1 VTNLPPHRKFERQVE
16 RIHQLLEVEG
26 STVTWNDNIADPDNP
41 SQSRQIDVSIRRDG
55 SLTLVECRIHKQP
68 QDVTWIEELMGRR
81 TSLNADAVIA
91 VSASGFTA
99 TAREKAN
106 RHGIHLRDF
115 ATLSREEIQNWGR
128 RRTFTLSFCEFTQ
141 VTITIRVI
149 QAPKVGAPQ
158 LTDTEGKPLSS
169 VVWRLLFQSI
179 MHGLDQDGWTG
190 APVIIEVPVQAKVL
204 VNGAHPASIVINA
217 KVRRISLKIRLASV
231 VEYADPATSMS
242 YAEVGSYELGASE
255 IIENCD
261 NFAMTIDLSTLTVPD
276 NCCFEKVT
284 VDAGRVVNMKPQTI
298 GAEQAIYSHIPIQ
311 VRYEFPNCDA
321 VDFSTSVAIPLIVET
336 L

>member
-1 VTNLPPHRKFERQVE
+1 VTNLPPHTKFERQVE

-26 STVTWNDNIADPDNP
+26 STVTWNDHIPDPDNP
-41 SQSRQIDVSIRRDG
+41 SQPRQIDISIRRDG

-91 VSASGFTA
+91 VSASGFTT

-115 ATLSREEIQNWGR
+115 ATLSREEVQNWGR
-128 RRTFTLSFCEFTQ
+128 RRTLTLKFCEFTQ
-141 VTITIRVI
+141 VTITIRVN
-149 QAPKVGAPQ
+149 QAPKRGAPQ
-158 LTDTEGKPLSS
+158 LTDAEGRPVSPVL
-169 VVWRLLFQSI
+169 WRLLFYSI
-179 MHGLDQDGWTG
+179 MRDLHQNRWSG
-190 APVIIEVPVQAKVL
+190 APVSIELPILTKLL
-204 VNGAHPASIVINA
+204 VNGATPASVVISA
-217 KVRRISLKIRLASV
+217 EVRRIISRIRLASV
-231 VEYADPATSMS
+231 VEYADPVSSVT

-261 NFAMTIDLSTLTVPD
+261 NLAMTIDLSTITIPE
-276 NCCFEKVT
+276 NCCFETVT
-284 VDAGRVVNMKPQTI
+284 VDAGRVVNMRPHII
-298 GAEQAIYSHIPIQ
+298 GSEQAIYGRIPIQ

-321 VDFSTSVAIPLIVET
+321 LGFSMSVAMPFMVEQ

>member
-1 VTNLPPHRKFERQVE
+1 VTNLPPYTKFERQVE

-26 STVTWNDNIADPDNP
+26 STVTWNDHIPDPDNP
-41 SQSRQIDVSIRRDG
+41 SQPRQIDISIRRDS

-91 VSASGFTA
+91 VSASGFTT

-115 ATLSREEIQNWGR
+115 ATLSREEVQNWGR
-128 RRTFTLSFCEFTQ
+128 RRTLTLKFCEFTQ
-141 VTITIRVI
+141 VTITIRVN
-149 QAPKVGAPQ
+149 QAPKRGVPQ
-158 LTDTEGKPLSS
+158 LTDAEGKPLSP
-169 VVWRLLFQSI
+169 VAWCLLFHSI
-179 MHGLDQDGWTG
+179 MRRLHQDRWSG
-190 APVIIEVPVQAKVL
+190 APVIIEVEAPIQTKLL
-204 VNGAHPASIVINA
+204 VNGAAPASIVISA
-217 KVRRISLKIRLASV
+217 EVRRISSRIRL
-231 VEYADPATSMS
+231 VEYADPVTSVS

-261 NFAMTIDLSTLTVPD
+261 NLAMTIDLSTITIPE
-276 NCCFEKVT
+276 NCCFETVT
-284 VDAGRVVNMKPQTI
+284 VDAGRVVNMKPHII
-298 GAEQAIYSHIPIQ
+298 GAEQAIYSRIPIQ

-321 VDFSTSVAIPLIVET
+321 LGSSMSVAIPLIVEK